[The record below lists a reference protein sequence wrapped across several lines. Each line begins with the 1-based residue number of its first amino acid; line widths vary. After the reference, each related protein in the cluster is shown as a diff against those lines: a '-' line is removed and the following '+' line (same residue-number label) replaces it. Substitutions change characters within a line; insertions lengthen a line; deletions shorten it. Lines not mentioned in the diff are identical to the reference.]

1 MKKDV
6 ILFHLRR
13 RLKAITD
20 DGPDPD
26 RTAEQGVTAKERLRL
41 SARGTEIQRLYAEE
55 ANVLTYLID
64 HVEKTT

>member
-20 DGPDPD
+20 DPPDPE
-26 RTAEQGVTAKERLRL
+26 RTAEQGVTPRERLHL
-41 SARGTEIQRLYAEE
+41 SARGVELQRLYAEE
-55 ANVLTYLID
+55 AEVLTYLID
-64 HVEKTT
+64 HVEKTA